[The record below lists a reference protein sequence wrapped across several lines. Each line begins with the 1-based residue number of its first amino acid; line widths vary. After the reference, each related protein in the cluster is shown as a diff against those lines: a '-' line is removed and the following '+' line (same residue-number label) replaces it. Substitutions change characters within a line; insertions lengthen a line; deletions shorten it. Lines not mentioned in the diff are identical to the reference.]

1 MLYYTQKGG
10 CMTKEYQKKGWQTPR
25 LSVYGTI
32 GQITLQFKCKSFGGG
47 DDVLVNNEGILSD
60 AS

>member
-1 MLYYTQKGG
+1 
-10 CMTKEYQKKGWQTPR
+10 MTKEYQKKGWQTPR